1 MINYYNEIH
10 LFQREI
16 HRRLQSRP
24 NIAKLVNNFCYEEN
38 NEEKG
43 TMNGI
48 GSEESFL
55 SDFSLP
61 ISCGNKEGKR
71 I

>member
-1 MINYYNEIH
+1 MG
-10 LFQREI
+10 FQN
-16 HRRLQSRP
+16 RL

-48 GSEESFL
+48 GSEEPLKNDS
-55 SDFSLP
+55 SLP